1 MRLQVF
7 LAHSGV
13 ASRRASEQ
21 LIVDG
26 RVTVNGLVVRT
37 LGTKVGPEDAVM
49 CDGRPVQ
56 PEPVLHHLVLHK
68 PAGFLCT
75 QTDPQNRPLARDLLP
90 REIHER
96 LYNVGRLDFLSSG
109 LIIFT
114 NDGDFANRLSHPS
127 SSIEKEYRIEATAPI
142 PAALISQFCAGL
154 TIDDVR
160 YRAQSIE
167 QLGAK
172 TLRICLIE
180 GKNREIRRVFSHF
193 HLHPKYLIR
202 TRIGPVCLGDLPCG
216 QSRPLTPAEIDGLQ
230 RQSRGPAQN
239 R

>member
-49 CDGRPVQ
+49 CDGRPVK
-56 PEPVLHHLVLHK
+56 PEPILYHLALHK

-75 QTDPQNRPLARDLLP
+75 QSDPENRPLARSLLP

-96 LYNVGRLDFLSSG
+96 LYSAGRLDFLSSG

-114 NDGDFANRLSHPS
+114 NDGDFAHKLSHPS
-127 SSIEKEYRIEATAPI
+127 SRIEKEYCIAATAPI
-142 PAALISQFCAGL
+142 PAALIDQFCAGL
-154 TIDDVR
+154 TIDGVYYKAR
-160 YRAQSIE
+160 SVERT
-167 QLGAK
+167 GTK
-172 TLRICLIE
+172 TLKICLIE

-202 TRIGPVCLGDLPCG
+202 TRIGPVCLDDLPCG
-216 QSRPLTPAEIDGLQ
+216 QSRPLTAAEIAALQ
-230 RQSRGPAQN
+230 NQSR
-239 R
+239 